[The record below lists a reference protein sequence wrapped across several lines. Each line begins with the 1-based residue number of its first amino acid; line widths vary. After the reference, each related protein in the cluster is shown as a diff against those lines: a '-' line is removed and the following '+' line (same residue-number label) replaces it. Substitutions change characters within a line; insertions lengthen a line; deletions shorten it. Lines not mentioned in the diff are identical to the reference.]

1 MQKHSI
7 SLLSVDLSVFANC
20 QGQDS
25 QIVNIHKG
33 TVSSLNISDYITYLM
48 LVCSEF
54 RYHL

>member
-1 MQKHSI
+1 MQRHSI
-7 SLLSVDLSVFANC
+7 SLLGVDLSVFANC

-54 RYHL
+54 R